1 MRLEIKT
8 VESTADKKKFI
19 RLPWNIYRGQSCWIP
34 PLLGEQTKFL
44 DPKTNPFFE
53 QAEVSLFLALSKN
66 KEVVGRIALV
76 LDRAHNEFHA
86 ENTGFFGMFESI
98 DNQEVADALL
108 NAALNWGRSKG
119 LKKLIG
125 PMNLSTNHECGLLV
139 EGFDLPP
146 TIGIPYT
153 PPYYPDLFRRWGLV
167 KAKDLLSLKLDMRQP
182 IPGYMNE
189 ANRKIRK
196 RDRFVIRSLRLDQFD
211 READIIWEVYN
222 SAWNRNWGFVPMSR
236 NEFNFTLQGMKP
248 VVQPHLCL
256 IAEVKNEPA
265 AFALVIPDINQI
277 LKHLNGRL
285 FPFGWFRFYRDKK
298 KVDTYRVPT
307 LGVKKKYRRMGIDM
321 VLYYEVYSR
330 LRKQNTP
337 WCEMS
342 WILEDNLAILTPL
355 YRMGGFV
362 YKRHRIYERTID
374 N

>member
-1 MRLEIKT
+1 VR
-8 VESTADKKKFI
+8 
-19 RLPWNIYRGQSCWIP
+19 
-34 PLLGEQTKFL
+34 
-44 DPKTNPFFE
+44 
-53 QAEVSLFLALSKN
+53 LFLALTEN
-66 KEVVGRIALV
+66 NEIVGRIALI

-86 ENTGFFGMFESI
+86 EDTGFFGMFESI

-108 NAALNWGRSKG
+108 NAALNWSRSKG
-119 LKKLIG
+119 LQKLVG

-167 KAKDLLSLKLDMRQP
+167 KAKDLLSLKLDIKRA
-182 IPGYMNE
+182 IPDYMHE
-189 ANRKIRK
+189 AALKIRNRKRS
-196 RDRFVIRSLRLDQFD
+196 RFVIRPLRLDQFD
-211 READIIWEVYN
+211 REVGIIWEVYN
-222 SAWNRNWGFVPMSR
+222 SAWERNWGFVPMSR
-236 NEFNFTLQGMKP
+236 GEFNFAVQGMKP

-265 AFALVIPDINQI
+265 AFALAVPDINQI

-298 KVDTYRVPT
+298 KIDTYRVLT
-307 LGVKKKYRRMGIDM
+307 LGVKKKYRRLGIDM
-321 VLYYEVYSR
+321 VMYHELYTQFK
-330 LRKQNTP
+330 KQNTE

-342 WILEDNLAILTPL
+342 WILEDNLPILTPL

-362 YKRHRIYERTID
+362 YKRHRIYERAID